1 MVNETQEPEIEETE
15 AADTEEVMGAED
27 SGDNAAADLGLGAET
42 DPFLP
47 ESQGIFSNVDLM
59 RQITMIMALFVCLVI
74 GILILM
80 WAMRPEYRPLA
91 KLDMEE
97 LIPVLDVLD
106 KHHVDY
112 ELDQNVV
119 LVEDEQY
126 QNIKLLLYREGALS
140 ESKDKENFLKKDP
153 GFGVSQR
160 LEEARLKYNQETN
173 LALAIEALKNVKRAK
188 VILALPKN
196 NVFARDKKMPSATVV
211 LTIKQTGFLEQQEV
225 DAVVDIVASAVQ
237 GLEPMRVTVTDQ
249 NGRLLNSGSQDN
261 LSSRARREFELVQKK
276 EAEYLAKIDDL
287 LIPVIGREAF
297 MAQVDVVMDF
307 SAVEQT
313 SKRYNPDMPAIR
325 SEMLIEDENKGGVVA
340 GIPGALTNQPPQ
352 PSNIPQV
359 ATGQPQPQPEQ
370 PTSLHSEATRNY
382 ELDTTISHTR
392 QQVGIVR
399 RVSVSIAVNYKEI
412 EQKPVPIPVPETKEE
427 DKDKNAQ
434 NKKDDKKDEEKEDAE
449 EKKPVAPTYIRVQ
462 RTQDELNNIRR
473 LVEGAMGFSENR
485 GDTIEVV
492 NVKFLEDKPDTIPE
506 PPFWEKDAFWKL
518 LEIVGAGCLLLLLLL
533 LVIRPLIQRLIKMDD
548 EEEAHELVDMEEE
561 FAKEELGVLDDEADA
576 KYTYSEDGSIEIPD
590 LHKDED
596 MLQAIRA
603 LVLNEPELSIQVVK
617 AWLNEDQ
624 NTR

>member
-1 MVNETQEPEIEETE
+1 MVNETQEQEAEETE
-15 AADTEEVMGAED
+15 ATDTEESIENEESDG
-27 SGDNAAADLGLGAET
+27 NAAADLGLGAAET

-47 ESQGIFSNVDLM
+47 EPQGIFSNVDLM

-74 GILILM
+74 GVLILM

-91 KLDMEE
+91 KFDMDE
-97 LIPVLDVLD
+97 LIPALDVLD
-106 KHHVDY
+106 KHNIDY
-112 ELDQNVV
+112 ELKQNVI
-119 LVEDEQY
+119 LVEDQQY
-126 QNIKLLLYREGALS
+126 QNIKLLLYREGILS
-140 ESKDKENFLKKDP
+140 ESKDKDNFLKKDP

-237 GLEPMRVTVTDQ
+237 GMEPTRVTVTDQ

-325 SEMLIEDENKGGVVA
+325 SEMLIEDENKGGIVA

-399 RVSVSIAVNYKEI
+399 RISVSIAVNYKEV
-412 EQKPVPIPVPETKEE
+412 EKKPVLIPVPETKKE
-427 DKDKNAQ
+427 DKNKKNQ
-434 NKKDDKKDEEKEDAE
+434 NKKDDKKDEA
-449 EKKPVAPTYIRVQ
+449 KKPKVIEPVYIRVP

-492 NVKFLEDKPDTIPE
+492 NVKFLEDKPDKVPE
-506 PPFWEKDAFWKL
+506 PPFWEKEAFSKL
-518 LEIVGAGCLLLLLLL
+518 MEIAGAGFLLLLLLIF
-533 LVIRPLIQRLIKMDD
+533 VIRPLIQRLIHMDD
-548 EEEAHELVDMEEE
+548 EEGHELVDMEEE
-561 FAKEELGVLDDEADA
+561 FAKEELGVLEDEADA
-576 KYTYSEDGSIEIPD
+576 KYTYGEDGSIEIPD

-617 AWLNEDQ
+617 AWLSEDQ